1 MSNAVATQ
9 RLQPAFAFIFAV
21 VLLDVIA
28 IGVVIPVLPKLIEQ
42 FAGDA
47 AHAAEINGLF
57 SMSWALMQLIFSP
70 VLGALSDRFGRRP
83 VILISCFG
91 LALDFFFAALAPS
104 LVWLFV
110 ARVIGGITMANMSTA
125 GAYIADV
132 TPPEQRAAK
141 FGMLGA
147 AWGIGFVLGPLLGG
161 VFGAMDPR
169 LPFWIAGVI
178 ALISAAYGFFVLP
191 ESLPS
196 EKRSA
201 FRIKDANPFGALKLL
216 NSTPLLKRLSMINTL
231 YLLAHHV
238 LPVTFV
244 LHAGYR
250 FGWDAKM
257 VGFTLAM
264 VGVASIIV
272 QGGLVGK
279 VVKAIGERKALLAGL
294 ASGVAALTIYGLAPQ
309 GHWFW
314 AGIPFGAFMGL
325 FGPAAQ
331 ALMTREVAAEHQGQL
346 QGANSSLMGLTGLI
360 GPLLFSY
367 VLSWAIGAGKGYG
380 VPGAAYLLAAALLA
394 IGVALAAGVH
404 VVPARR
410 PESAG

>member
-1 MSNAVATQ
+1 MAASRASAS
-9 RLQPAFAFIFAV
+9 FIFITI
-21 VLLDVIA
+21 LLDVIGFGL
-28 IGVVIPVLPKLIEQ
+28 IIPVMPKMVSKFTSSDIETNQWYMIMTASYGIMQ
-42 FAGDA
+42 F
-47 AHAAEINGLF
+47 F
-57 SMSWALMQLIFSP
+57 FSP
-70 VLGALSDRFGRRP
+70 ILGALSDKFGRRP

-169 LPFWIAGVI
+169 LPFWIAGGI
-178 ALISAAYGFFVLP
+178 ALINAAYGFFVLP

>member
-1 MSNAVATQ
+1 MSFPSSPASG

-21 VLLDVIA
+21 VLLDVVA
-28 IGVVIPVLPKLIEQ
+28 IGIVIPVLPKLIEQ
-42 FAGDA
+42 FAGDT
-47 AHAAEINGLF
+47 AHAAEINGVF
-57 SMSWALMQLIFSP
+57 AMSWALMQLIFSP
-70 VLGALSDRFGRRP
+70 ILGALSDRFGRRP
-83 VILISCFG
+83 VILISCLG
-91 LALDFFFAALAPS
+91 LALDFVFMALAPS
-104 LVWLFV
+104 LWWLFIG
-110 ARVIGGITMANMSTA
+110 RVIGGITMANMSTA

-132 TPPEQRAAK
+132 TPPAERAAR
-141 FGMLGA
+141 FGLLGA

-161 VFGAMDPR
+161 VLGVSDPR
-169 LPFWIAGVI
+169 LPFWVAGVI
-178 ALISAAYGFFVLP
+178 ALLNAAYGFFVLP
-191 ESLPS
+191 ESLPP
-196 EKRSA
+196 ERRSA
-201 FRIKDANPFGALKLL
+201 FKVKDANPFGALMLL

-250 FGWDAKM
+250 FGWDARM
-257 VGFTLAM
+257 VGITLAL
-264 VGVASIIV
+264 VGVASVIV
-272 QGGLVGK
+272 QGGLVGR
-279 VVKAIGERKALLAGL
+279 VVKKIGERKALLLGL
-294 ASGVAALTIYGLAPQ
+294 ASGVIALAVYGLAPR
-309 GHWFW
+309 GEWFW

-331 ALMTREVAAEHQGQL
+331 ALMTREVSAEHQGQL

-394 IGVALAAGVH
+394 LGAGLALSVRQ
-404 VVPARR
+404 PAK
-410 PESAG
+410 P